1 MSTSSQ
7 ETHDEGPKVSYSSLK
22 CGTEQGAASSK
33 KRKLGDATGTDAA
46 CTAEDEQHSCQSA
59 FQHSCCIP
67 TQQQQP
73 QQQQQQQQQL
83 PQHVRKPAPVN
94 TTHALQMLLNA
105 AQTHEQM
112 HQSSKPQKHHT
123 EVDGPSNLQI
133 NAGQQPLQQ
142 QPAGGLVHQAKQT
155 AFDAE
160 HRTQPAL
167 NKAPEHSQFAFQP
180 TQNKPRHSVLQAANP
195 VNAMYAPTKP
205 SGKVSMQLI
214 REIQRLQLPE
224 MDSDSVQAALEFT
237 DAVQLGP
244 DNVLSSEHSA
254 LLHTLEVGLG
264 RLEVLRI
271 LTHRLQ
277 NSTGQD
283 LSNVTGSFI
292 LTMSCWPSQ

>member
-1 MSTSSQ
+1 MHTGQSHQQT
-7 ETHDEGPKVSYSSLK
+7 DKR
-22 CGTEQGAASSK
+22 AASSK

-59 FQHSCCIP
+59 FQHPCCTP
-67 TQQQQP
+67 PQP
-73 QQQQQQQQQL
+73 QQQNQQQLPQQQQQQQL
-83 PQHVRKPAPVN
+83 PQHVRKSAPVN

-112 HQSSKPQKHHT
+112 HQSSNPQKHHT
-123 EVDGPSNLQI
+123 EVDGPINFQI
-133 NAGQQPLQQ
+133 NAGHHTSQQ
-142 QPAGGLVHQAKQT
+142 QPAEGVPQPKQT
-155 AFDAE
+155 ALDAE
-160 HRTQPAL
+160 TRTQPAL
-167 NKAPEHSQFAFQP
+167 NKAPQHSQFAFQP
-180 TQNKPRHSVLQAANP
+180 TQTNPRHSVLQAGSP
-195 VNAMYAPTKP
+195 VNAMYAPAKP

-244 DNVLSSEHSA
+244 DDVVSSEHRA

-277 NSTGQD
+277 NSTGHD
-283 LSNVTGSFI
+283 LSNVTGSLMTSWLMLAMTVI
-292 LTMSCWPSQ
+292 SA